1 MTIIVPQVLNVYT
14 KKGTNVF
21 PRRRLCEV
29 VSEGGQ
35 RTIIKAKSSGVVT
48 QVLVSVGDSITDG

>member
-1 MTIIVPQVLNVYT
+1 MYT

-29 VSEGGQ
+29 VSEDGQ

-48 QVLVSVGDSITDG
+48 QVLVSVGDFITDG